1 MIRRAT
7 RDDLPAIVTLLA
19 DDPLG
24 AGREDTREPLAQAY
38 TQAFEAI
45 DADPDICLVVME
57 RRGAVIGT
65 LQLSMTP
72 GLSRQ
77 GALRATIEA
86 VRIHSDA
93 RGAGLGTVLIDW
105 AIAEARRRGCAMV
118 QLTSDLDRTDAHRFY
133 RGLGFQQSHA
143 GFKKVL

>member
-7 RDDLPAIVTLLA
+7 RDDLPAIVALLA

-24 AGREDTREPLAQAY
+24 AAREETGGALAQAY

-45 DADPDICLVVME
+45 ESDPNICLMVMD
-57 RRGAVIGT
+57 RGGAVIGT

-72 GLSRQ
+72 SLSRK

-86 VRIHSDA
+86 VRIHADA
-93 RGAGLGTVLIDW
+93 RGAGLGTTLIDW
-105 AIAEARRRGCAMV
+105 AIAEARRRGCALV
-118 QLTSDLDRTDAHRFY
+118 QLTSDLSRTDAHRFY
-133 RGLGFQQSHA
+133 RRLGFQQSHA
-143 GFKKVL
+143 GFKKPL